1 MITGGED
8 FNVFL
13 TIYEKEDPS
22 VKYEKIDGFR
32 SRNTASAGYQ
42 ESQRNGRVRDCRGR

>member
-1 MITGGED
+1 MSSSP
-8 FNVFL
+8 FAK
-13 TIYEKEDPS
+13 KEAPS

-42 ESQRNGRVRDCRGR
+42 ESQRNGRVRYCSG